1 MSAPLTLLRS
11 AITSSATPITLTATD
26 IVLPSLGMSLPRSTP
41 TALHA
46 KRGKGAAYT
55 LDAIYHQYLHADLG
69 FQAYVAA
76 CQAAGAA
83 HVQVIDKRDVLA
95 YVRGEVDDCAGLVGG
110 PQAASVNV
118 DKAPRARAKVEPQAE
133 VEAVG
138 ARRDIGDDRAVS
150 RNMRCLDAVMLVG
163 NCDFSAL
170 KDKLAAEVKRRKEGK
185 ETGDAKKVAESGVAR
200 AEKKKAPDP
209 RGDRYTAPV
218 DRFYRENMGSDF
230 YDIGIDPSMSFKKGG
245 KRPREEEIKGSASA
259 VKPEKEVE
267 TNETKRA
274 DRVVGRSSSAGG
286 SSVKRSRFSAPALRP
301 IIIVPG
307 ASSLSSLLT
316 LFNVTEFL
324 ENGKFITVKELKA
337 SGGGL
342 QGMQSKITVRR
353 QPAGSVP
360 DGVATYEVVSNP
372 KKLQSDEWRRV
383 VACVCT
389 GHAWQFKDFEGY
401 NAGNADKG
409 IPGILQA
416 MCGFVFHYDDDE
428 KPKAAEAWPVTFI
441 GLKRS
446 VRNNDVMERMKF
458 WDKIDMFCG
467 LRRVHVRY

>member
-11 AITSSATPITLTATD
+11 AIASSATPITLTATD
-26 IVLPSLGMSLPRSTP
+26 IVLPSGASLPRSAP

-55 LDAIYHQYLHADLG
+55 LDAIYHQFLHADTG
-69 FQAYVAA
+69 YQAYVAA
-76 CQAAGAA
+76 CQAAGVA
-83 HVQVIDKRDVLA
+83 HVQVIDKRDVVA
-95 YVRGEVDDCAGLVGG
+95 YVRGEIDDCAGLVGG
-110 PQAASVNV
+110 PQGDAVDV
-118 DKAPRARAKVEPQAE
+118 DKAPRAKEAEVEVE

-138 ARRDIGDDRAVS
+138 ARRDIGDDRGVS
-150 RNMRCLDAVMLVG
+150 RNMRCLDAVMLVS

-185 ETGDAKKVAESGVAR
+185 ESGDAKKAAESGVAR
-200 AEKKKAPDP
+200 AERKKAPDP

-245 KRPREEEIKGSASA
+245 KRPRTEDNKGSASV
-259 VKPEKEVE
+259 VKPEKKVE
-267 TNETKRA
+267 RGEIKREDKA
-274 DRVVGRSSSAGG
+274 VGRSSSAGG

-324 ENGKFITVKELKA
+324 ENGKFITVRELKA

-360 DGVATYEVVSNP
+360 DGVATYDVVSNP

-401 NAGNADKG
+401 NAGKADKG

-428 KPKAAEAWPVTFI
+428 KPAAAKAWPVTFI

-458 WDKIDMFCG
+458 WDKIDKFCG